1 MHMIYVLPER
11 SQSAL
16 FRLLGNLKSIISYF
30 GQGIRREVISIT
42 WPAFIELVLSTLFG
56 MVDMMMVGNLSSAA
70 IAAVGLTT
78 QPFLLLMSVF
88 AAVNVGTTTLVAW
101 NIGAG
106 R

>member
-1 MHMIYVLPER
+1 M
-11 SQSAL
+11 
-16 FRLLGNLKSIISYF
+16 FRLLGNLKKSIISYF

-101 NIGAG
+101 NISGEG
-106 R
+106 SQGL